1 MPIRFND
8 IDLVAFLKLKG
19 IEHSFVE
26 MDNNKVYFHYS
37 ENVDNL
43 IKEFESGL
51 SNLNVKEYTKIRKS
65 VLHISKMVMQ
75 QKNPKNKERV

>member
-1 MPIRFND
+1 MPVRFND

-26 MDNNKVYFHYS
+26 MDNNRVYFHYNN
-37 ENVDNL
+37 NVDEL
-43 IKEFESGL
+43 INEFENGL
-51 SNLNVKEYTKIRKS
+51 SNLNVKEYTRTRKS
-65 VLHISKMVMQ
+65 ILHISKVVMQ